1 MRAVTVALALAL
13 MASPSVAEVDPDSG
27 MALGNH
33 CADDGPEAF
42 GGVFCL
48 GFIDAAGDFAEACP
62 SGVTTLGQTV
72 AVVRKYLADHPERL
86 HERASYLVVEAIEG
100 AWPCP

>member
-1 MRAVTVALALAL
+1 MRTLALVL
-13 MASPSVAEVDPDSG
+13 VLVASPSLAEVDPHSG
-27 MALGNH
+27 MALANH
-33 CADDGPEAF
+33 CADDAPEAF
-42 GGVFCL
+42 GGVLCL

-86 HERASYLVVEAIEG
+86 HQLASGLVVEAIEG
-100 AWPCP
+100 AWP